1 MDHLKKQ
8 KLLSPL
14 QHGFITGR
22 STTTQ
27 LIHYLDK
34 CLAHTVNGEVVDAIY
49 LDFTKAFD
57 SVPHRRL
64 IGKLEAYGITS
75 STLRWIE
82 AFLDKRSQVVR
93 VNSVESVSAQVLSGI
108 PQGSVLGPVLFT
120 IYINDLLEGINSNG
134 FMFADDAKIF
144 HQVLCKEDADNLQ
157 KDLNTLEN
165 WSSKWLLNFN
175 CDKCHV
181 LTVGK
186 LENIKHTAL
195 DFL

>member
-14 QHGFITGR
+14 QHGFMTGR

-34 CLAHTVNGEVVDAIY
+34 CLEHTVNGEVVDAIY

-64 IGKLEAYGITS
+64 IGKLESYGITS

-82 AFLDKRSQVVR
+82 AFLDKA
-93 VNSVESVSAQVLSGI
+93 VNCFQS
-108 PQGSVLGPVLFT
+108 PVKVKGCLPR
-120 IYINDLLEGINSNG
+120 
-134 FMFADDAKIF
+134 
-144 HQVLCKEDADNLQ
+144 
-157 KDLNTLEN
+157 
-165 WSSKWLLNFN
+165 
-175 CDKCHV
+175 
-181 LTVGK
+181 
-186 LENIKHTAL
+186 
-195 DFL
+195 

>member
-1 MDHLKKQ
+1 MR
-8 KLLSPL
+8 
-14 QHGFITGR
+14 I
-22 STTTQ
+22 
-27 LIHYLDK
+27 
-34 CLAHTVNGEVVDAIY
+34 
-49 LDFTKAFD
+49 
-57 SVPHRRL
+57 
-64 IGKLEAYGITS
+64 
-75 STLRWIE
+75 
-82 AFLDKRSQVVR
+82 
-93 VNSVESVSAQVLSGI
+93 NSVESVSAQVLSGI

-186 LENIKHTAL
+186 LENIKHTQRYTLYEKELEHVFEENDLGVVIDTELNFEDHISSKVKKANMIMGL
-195 DFL
+195 I